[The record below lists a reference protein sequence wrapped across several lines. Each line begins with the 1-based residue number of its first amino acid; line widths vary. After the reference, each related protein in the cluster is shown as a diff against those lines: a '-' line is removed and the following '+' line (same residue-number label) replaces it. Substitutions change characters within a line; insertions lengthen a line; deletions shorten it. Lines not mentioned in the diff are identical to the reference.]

1 MSGDPAPG
9 KARERWL
16 DALAGAGWVAP
27 LETESVHVAE
37 AAGRVLAEP
46 VAAARAVP
54 PVRVAAMDGIAVR
67 AADTTGA
74 PTLIAGADFALVD
87 TGAPI
92 PDGFDAVVRREQVSI
107 DGAGAQVAVVVAE
120 GDDLRAVGEDVAAGE
135 ALLGAG
141 HAISPFDLGLL
152 AAAGLAAVEVRR
164 RPAVAIIPTGDELR
178 SPGEPLEPHET
189 IDSNCPML
197 AAQAAADGAVPTI
210 HPRVPDDPQRLG
222 EEVMRAVL
230 QNDLVLLVAGSSR
243 GRRDHS
249 RDVLTD
255 LGAVAVDGV
264 AVRPGHPVL
273 LAVVGTTPVIG
284 VPGYPVS
291 AAFTYELFAH
301 PLLCA
306 LLGRPAERSSVAVV
320 LEGDVGGRDDSEC
333 MVAVRFTAGSEHQL
347 RATPLSRRA
356 AALHSLAQADGYIVV
371 PPGPGLAAG
380 TTVPAFLL
388 RDR

>member
-1 MSGDPAPG
+1 MSGEPIPSE
-9 KARERWL
+9 ARARWR
-16 DALAGAGWVAP
+16 DALAEAGWLTP
-27 LETESVHVAE
+27 LAAESVSITE
-37 AAGRVLAEP
+37 AAGRVLAAP
-46 VAAARAVP
+46 VTAARAVP

-67 AADTTGA
+67 AADTSGA
-74 PTLIAGADFALVD
+74 PTLLAGGDFAPVD
-87 TGAPI
+87 TGAPV

-107 DGAGAQVAVVVAE
+107 DGAGAQVAAAVTA
-120 GDDLRAVGEDVAAGE
+120 GADIRAAGEDVPVGE
-135 ALLGAG
+135 VLLPEG
-141 HAISPFDLGLL
+141 HLLSPFDVGLL
-152 AAAGLAAVEVRR
+152 AAAGHVVVDARSRPRVAV
-164 RPAVAIIPTGDELR
+164 IPTGDELR
-178 SPGEPLEPHET
+178 TPGEPLEAHHT

-210 HPRVPDDPQRLG
+210 HPRVPDDPHRLG

-249 RDVLTD
+249 RDVLAE
-255 LGAVAVDGV
+255 LGDVAVDGV

-301 PLLCA
+301 PLLCE
-306 LLGRPAERSSVAVV
+306 LVGRPAERAALPVV
-320 LEGDVGGRDDSEC
+320 LDGDIGGRDDSEC
-333 MVAVRFTAGSEHQL
+333 MVAVRFHAGAEHQL
-347 RATPLSRRA
+347 HATPLSRRA
-356 AALHSLAQADGYIVV
+356 AALHSLAQADGYVIV
-371 PPGPGLAAG
+371 PPGPGLVTG
-380 TTVPAFLL
+380 STVSAFLL

>member
-1 MSGDPAPG
+1 MSAEPTPAR
-9 KARERWL
+9 ARELWL
-16 DALAGAGWVAP
+16 DALGKAGWLAP
-27 LETESVHVAE
+27 LEVQSVPVGD
-37 AAGRVLAEP
+37 AAGRVLAAA
-46 VAAARAVP
+46 VAAQRAVP

-67 AADTTGA
+67 AADTADA
-74 PTLIAGADFALVD
+74 PTTVADFAPVD
-87 TGAPI
+87 TGAPV
-92 PDGFDAVVRREQVSI
+92 PEVFDAVVRRERVAS
-107 DGAGAQVAVVVAE
+107 DDAVARVEVAVEAGA
-120 GDDLRAVGEDVAAGE
+120 DIRPVGEDVPVGE
-135 ALLGAG
+135 ELLPAG
-141 HAISPFDLGLL
+141 HRLSPFDVGLL
-152 AAAGLAAVEVRR
+152 AAAGIAEVEVRM
-164 RPAVAIIPTGDELR
+164 RPSVAVIPTGDELR
-178 SPGEPLEPHET
+178 SPGEPREAHHT

-197 AAQAAADGAVPTI
+197 AAQTAADGAVPTI
-210 HPRVPDDPQRLG
+210 HPRVPDDPHRLG

-249 RDVLTD
+249 RDVLAE

-306 LLGRPAERSSVAVV
+306 LTGRPAQRAAVTVV
-320 LEGDVGGRDDSEC
+320 LDGDVGGRDDAEC
-333 MVAVRFTAGSEHQL
+333 MVAVRFVVADGQPLH
-347 RATPLSRRA
+347 ATPLSRRA
-356 AALHSLAQADGYIVV
+356 AALHSLAQADAYIVV
-371 PPGPGLAAG
+371 PQGPGIAAG
-380 TTVPAFLL
+380 ATAQAFLL

>member
-1 MSGDPAPG
+1 MSGEPTPRR
-9 KARERWL
+9 ARERWL
-16 DALAGAGWVAP
+16 DALGKAGWLAP
-27 LETESVHVAE
+27 LASEAVAVAA
-37 AAGRVLAEP
+37 AAGRVLA
-46 VAAARAVP
+46 VDAAATRAVP

-67 AADTTGA
+67 AADTVGA
-74 PTLIAGADFALVD
+74 PVLIAGGDFAPVD
-87 TGAPI
+87 TGAPV
-92 PDGFDAVVRREQVSI
+92 PADFDAVVRRERVTL
-107 DGAGAQVAVVVAE
+107 DGAGAEVAAAVAA
-120 GDDLRAVGEDVAAGE
+120 GADIRPVGEDVPVGE
-135 ALLGAG
+135 VLLRAG
-141 HAISPFDLGLL
+141 HALSPFDIGLL
-152 AAAGLAAVEVRR
+152 AAAGHTAVEVRC
-164 RPAVAIIPTGDELR
+164 RPRVAVIPTGDELR
-178 SPGEPLEPHET
+178 SPGEPLESHHT

-210 HPRVPDDPQRLG
+210 HPRIPDDPHRLG

-249 RDVLTD
+249 RDVLAE
-255 LGAVAVDGV
+255 LGDIAVDGV

-301 PLLCA
+301 PLLCG
-306 LLGRPAERSSVAVV
+306 LVGRPAERSSVAVI
-320 LEGDVGGRDDSEC
+320 LDGDAGGREDSEC
-333 MVAVRFTAGSEHQL
+333 MVAVRFTAGAEHQL
-347 RATPLSRRA
+347 HATPLSRRA
-356 AALHSLAQADGYIVV
+356 AALHSLAQADGYVIV
-371 PPGPGLAAG
+371 PPGPGIAAG

>member
-1 MSGDPAPG
+1 LG
-9 KARERWL
+9 E
-16 DALAGAGWVAP
+16 AGWLAPVA
-27 LETESVHVAE
+27 TEAVAVAD
-37 AAGRVLAEP
+37 AAGRVLA
-46 VAAARAVP
+46 VDAAAARAVP

-67 AADTTGA
+67 AADTTAA
-74 PTLIAGADFALVD
+74 PTLIAGSDFAPVD

-107 DGAGAQVAVVVAE
+107 DGAGAQVAVTVAA
-120 GDDLRAVGEDVAAGE
+120 GADVRPAGEDVPVGE
-135 ALLGAG
+135 ILLQSG
-141 HAISPFDLGLL
+141 HALSPFDIGLL
-152 AAAGLAAVEVRR
+152 AASGHTTVEVRR
-164 RPAVAIIPTGDELR
+164 RPRVAVIPTGDELR
-178 SPGEPLEPHET
+178 SPGEPLEPHHT

-197 AAQAAADGAVPTI
+197 AAQAATDGAVPTI
-210 HPRVPDDPQRLG
+210 HPRIPDDPHRLG

-249 RDVLTD
+249 RDVLAE
-255 LGAVAVDGV
+255 LGDIAVDGV

-291 AAFTYELFAH
+291 AAYTYELFAH
-301 PLLCA
+301 PLLCD
-306 LLGRPAERSSVAVV
+306 LVGRPAERSSVAVV
-320 LEGDVGGRDDSEC
+320 LDGDAGGREDSEC
-333 MVAVRFTAGSEHQL
+333 MVAVRFTAGAEHQL
-347 RATPLSRRA
+347 HATPLSRRA

-371 PPGPGLAAG
+371 PPGQGIVAG

>member
-1 MSGDPAPG
+1 MSGDPTPQG
-9 KARERWL
+9 ARARWFA
-16 DALAGAGWVAP
+16 ALADAGWLAP
-27 LETESVHVAE
+27 LAAE
-37 AAGRVLAEP
+37 DVSIVDAAGRV
-46 VAAARAVP
+46 VAAAIGAVRAVP

-67 AADTTGA
+67 AADTTAA
-74 PTLIAGADFALVD
+74 PTLLAADAFAHVD
-87 TGAPI
+87 TGAPV
-92 PDGFDAVVRREQVSI
+92 PEAFDAVVRREQVTI
-107 DGAGAQVAVVVAE
+107 GEVGAQVAVAVAA
-120 GDDLRAVGEDVAAGE
+120 GADIRQSGEDVPVGE
-135 ALLGAG
+135 VLLSAG
-141 HAISPFDLGLL
+141 HALSPFDLGLV
-152 AAAGLAAVEVRR
+152 AAAGHTTVAVRR
-164 RPAVAIIPTGDELR
+164 RPRVAVIPTGDELR
-178 SPGEPLEPHET
+178 SPGEHLEAHHT

-197 AAQAAADGAVPTI
+197 AAQAAADGAVATL
-210 HPRVPDDPQRLG
+210 HPRVPDDPQRLR

-249 RDVLTD
+249 RDVLAE
-255 LGAVAVDGV
+255 LGEVAVDGV

-306 LLGRPAERSSVAVV
+306 LVGRPAERASVAV
-320 LEGDVGGRDDSEC
+320 LLDVDAGGRADSEC
-333 MVAVRFTAGSEHQL
+333 MVAVRFTAGAEHQL
-347 RATPLSRRA
+347 HATPLSRRA
-356 AALHSLAQADGYIVV
+356 AALHSLAQADGYIIV
-371 PPGPGLAAG
+371 PPGPGIAAG

>member
-1 MSGDPAPG
+1 MSADATPQQ
-9 KARERWL
+9 ARARWL
-16 DALAGAGWVAP
+16 DALGKAGWLAPVA
-27 LETESVHVAE
+27 TEAVAVAD
-37 AAGRVLAEP
+37 AAGRVLAIDA
-46 VAAARAVP
+46 AAARAVP

-67 AADTTGA
+67 AADTTEA
-74 PTLIAGADFALVD
+74 PTLIAGSDFAPVD

-92 PDGFDAVVRREQVSI
+92 PEGFDAVVRREQVSI
-107 DGAGAQVAVVVAE
+107 DGAGAQVAVTVAA
-120 GDDLRAVGEDVAAGE
+120 GADVRPAGEDVPVGE
-135 ALLGAG
+135 LLLQSG
-141 HAISPFDLGLL
+141 HALSPFDVGLL
-152 AAAGLAAVEVRR
+152 AASGHTTVEACR
-164 RPAVAIIPTGDELR
+164 RPRVAVIPTGDELR
-178 SPGEPLEPHET
+178 SPGEPLEAHHT

-210 HPRVPDDPQRLG
+210 HPRIPDDPHRLG

-249 RDVLTD
+249 RDVLAE
-255 LGAVAVDGV
+255 LGDIAVDGV

-301 PLLCA
+301 PLLCD
-306 LLGRPAERSSVAVV
+306 LVGRPAERSSVAVI
-320 LEGDVGGRDDSEC
+320 LDGDAGGRDDSEC
-333 MVAVRFTAGSEHQL
+333 MVAVRFSAGAEHQL
-347 RATPLSRRA
+347 HATPLSRRA

-371 PPGPGLAAG
+371 PPGPGIAAG

>member
-1 MSGDPAPG
+1 MSADATPQR
-9 KARERWL
+9 ARARWL
-16 DALAGAGWVAP
+16 DALGEAGWLAPVA
-27 LETESVHVAE
+27 TEAVAVAD
-37 AAGRVLAEP
+37 AAGRVLA
-46 VAAARAVP
+46 VDAAAARAVP

-67 AADTTGA
+67 AADTTEA
-74 PTLIAGADFALVD
+74 PTLIAGSDFAPVD

-107 DGAGAQVAVVVAE
+107 DGAGAQVAVTVAA
-120 GDDLRAVGEDVAAGE
+120 GADVRPAGEDVPVGE
-135 ALLGAG
+135 ILLQSG
-141 HAISPFDLGLL
+141 HALSPFDIGLL
-152 AAAGLAAVEVRR
+152 AAAGPTTVAVRR
-164 RPAVAIIPTGDELR
+164 RPRVAVIPTGDELR
-178 SPGEPLEPHET
+178 SPGEPLEAHHT
-189 IDSNCPML
+189 ID
-197 AAQAAADGAVPTI
+197 AADGAVPTI
-210 HPRVPDDPQRLG
+210 HPRIPDDPHRLG

-249 RDVLTD
+249 RDVLAE
-255 LGAVAVDGV
+255 LGDIAVDGV

-301 PLLCA
+301 ALLCD
-306 LLGRPAERSSVAVV
+306 LVGRPAERSSVAVV
-320 LEGDVGGRDDSEC
+320 LDDDAGGRDDSEC
-333 MVAVRFTAGSEHQL
+333 MVAVRFSAGADHQL
-347 RATPLSRRA
+347 HAMPLSRRA

-371 PPGPGLAAG
+371 PPGPGIAAG